1 MSPIAPRAIRLPRA
15 GIDPI
20 DREATAL
27 AVVRTAAAWPL
38 RHETIVVLLD
48 DARCG
53 IGLVVVNG
61 TTEPDA
67 VLEVAECL
75 LDPAVH
81 DGRVAAVIVASVRPD
96 GRGPDVDAEPDL
108 TDADRWLELD
118 EIATGC
124 VVELVEWFVLGDGL
138 SRPRELVNEPPRW

>member
-1 MSPIAPRAIRLPRA
+1 MSPIAPRATRLPRA

-20 DREATAL
+20 DHEATAL

-38 RHETIVVLLD
+38 RHETILVLLD
-48 DARCG
+48 DAHCG
-53 IGLVVVNG
+53 IGLVVVSG

-67 VLEVAECL
+67 VLVVAERI
-75 LDPAVH
+75 LDPVVH
-81 DGRVAAVIVASVRPD
+81 EGRVAAAIVASVRPD
-96 GRGPDVDAEPDL
+96 GPPEAGDDRDL

-124 VVELVEWFVLGDGL
+124 GVELLEWFVLGDGL
-138 SRPRELVNEPPRW
+138 NRPRELVNAPPRW